1 MSNFVQLQAEHPL
14 SLQSQEMTD
23 RIRIQKVEVLS
34 DNWYI
39 LKKTTFDFLRS
50 DGSWQRQSRETY
62 DRGDGA
68 TILLYNL
75 AQHTVVLTR
84 QFRFP
89 AYANGRPGM
98 LIEAPAGLLDQASPE
113 DRIKAEVEE
122 ETG

>member
-62 DRGDGA
+62 DRGNGA
-68 TILLYNL
+68 TILLYISQGSL
-75 AQHTVVLTR
+75 ATD
-84 QFRFP
+84 
-89 AYANGRPGM
+89 GRPV
-98 LIEAPAGLLDQASPE
+98 PSPNPRSACGRPRPLE
-113 DRIKAEVEE
+113 PKAMRAHLCLN
-122 ETG
+122 TATP